1 MNCTLDYVV
10 NLRYDGIA
18 SPSKVGTGPARE
30 LLEIISFG
38 AMVSQSRSLFIFSDS
53 FLFSVLDLK
62 IPFI

>member
-38 AMVSQSRSLFIFSDS
+38 AMVSQSRSLFIFSE
-53 FLFSVLDLK
+53 FLFV
-62 IPFI
+62 